1 MAANGRYGPY
11 ISGGSETRSLP
22 AEVAPLAV
30 SLTEALALLAQ
41 HLKGDRDLLVDLC
54 LEYATDPVFL
64 EDRVHYRET

>member
-1 MAANGRYGPY
+1 MRK
-11 ISGGSETRSLP
+11 SEV
-22 AEVAPLAV
+22 E
-30 SLTEALALLAQ
+30 ELLAQ

>member
-1 MAANGRYGPY
+1 MSGEAKNA
-11 ISGGSETRSLP
+11 ISHRSR
-22 AEVAPLAV
+22 
-30 SLTEALALLAQ
+30 ALALLAQ